1 MMNNMDNMDK
11 KKVTKLRSVKLKVVA
26 EYLKCDPKLLAIAL
40 RRLAETPSV
49 IEYGRNSAAAIGQ
62 AKLVYNLMYTDEVA
76 ELEALFK
83 KADKRKQTKAAYHHR
98 LLIMTRRGRKH
109 VRQELGPCKNRG
121 HRPE

>member
-83 KADKRKQTKAAYHHR
+83 KTDKRKQTKAA
-98 LLIMTRRGRKH
+98 
-109 VRQELGPCKNRG
+109 
-121 HRPE
+121 